1 MCPAVQ
7 SPSSRASGF
16 TLVELM
22 VSIVV
27 ALVVMAGALRVFIGM
42 RESFRLEDALSRL
55 QENGRYAAEAVA
67 FDARM
72 AGFSGCVGTTF
83 TNLVAV
89 NNLLD
94 PAGANYEPAF
104 YDVTRPLTGFEYTG
118 TDIGDTY
125 TSTGTDPTGVSRGN
139 WSDDTGTQLPARLQ
153 NLVVPGTDVLIVKRA
168 GPRQNVTSSTVV
180 NQSGDTISLSGAG
193 EWSLT
198 NPRIMLVA
206 DCGGGDLFQNVSAD
220 ATTLS
225 RGSGGTPGNR
235 SGSQW
240 SHSYPPGAEVYLY
253 SVAVYYVGL
262 GAGNEP
268 ALFQLSFPTGGLGS
282 NQELVEGV
290 ENFQVL
296 YGEDSGDDGVAENY
310 VTADNVTNWERVVSV
325 KVALLMRTPQD
336 SRTDLDADTYQ
347 LLGTTVDP
355 VDERRVRRALTW
367 TVAVRNRTRLAGA
380 PAGAP

>member
-1 MCPAVQ
+1 M
-7 SPSSRASGF
+7 
-16 TLVELM
+16 ELM

-27 ALVVMAGALRVFIGM
+27 ALVVMAGALRVFVGM
-42 RESFRLEDALSRL
+42 RESFRLEDALSRM
-55 QENGRYAAEAVA
+55 QENSRYAAEAVA
-67 FDARM
+67 FDARQ

-118 TDIGDTY
+118 TDVGDTY
-125 TSTGTDPTGVSRGN
+125 TSTGTDPAGVSRGN
-139 WSDDTGTQLPARLQ
+139 WSDDAGTQLPERLQ

-168 GPRQNVTSSTVV
+168 GPRQDVTSTDVV
-180 NQSGDTISLSGAG
+180 DQDGDTITLSAPSGLPAN
-193 EWSLT
+193 
-198 NPRIMLVA
+198 NPIMLVA
-206 DCGGGDLFQNVSAD
+206 DCGGGDLFQNVSTG

-235 SGSQW
+235 SGGQW

-268 ALFQLSFPTGGLGS
+268 ALFQLSFPTGGVGS

-325 KVALLMRTPQD
+325 KMALLMRTPQD
-336 SRTDLDADTYQ
+336 SRADLDADTYQ
-347 LLGTTVDP
+347 LLGTTIDP

-367 TVAVRNRTRLAGA
+367 TTAVRNRTRLAGA
-380 PAGAP
+380 P